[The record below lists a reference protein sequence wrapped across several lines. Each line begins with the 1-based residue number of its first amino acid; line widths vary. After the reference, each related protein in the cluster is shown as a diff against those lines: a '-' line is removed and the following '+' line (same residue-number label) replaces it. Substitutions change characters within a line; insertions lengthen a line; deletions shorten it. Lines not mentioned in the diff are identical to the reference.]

1 MTFSIWES
9 IYHAIKNKL
18 GMCHKWFSI
27 KEEEKMTSVYYFCTV
42 CTYITYYKIIVINA
56 NMYSIDF

>member
-1 MTFSIWES
+1 MQQTNTFSILES

-18 GMCHKWFSI
+18 GMCHKWFNI

-42 CTYITYYKIIVINA
+42 CTCN
-56 NMYSIDF
+56 YSN